1 MEVLDR
7 TEDALLQKNEAVV
20 KGIFESKRKA
30 LLALQNFT
38 VYAGNF
44 TTQQLDATNE
54 GIQSIVNLTSQQW
67 EATLEGINA
76 LLAITLQNINAA
88 ISSTQVRIQVR
99 THK

>member
-30 LLALQNFT
+30 LRALTNFT
-38 VYAGNF
+38 KVAGDF
-44 TTQQLDATNE
+44 TSEQLDATNE
-54 GIQSIVNLTSQQW
+54 GIQSVVNLTSQQW